1 MGLAPVLGLAATPTW
16 ATRTIF
22 VPRRAYR
29 LDAVRSRS
37 KNASRVR
44 RRYLAVVLALVALV
58 ALAAPASTTAGPS
71 TLQQQLARAL
81 RVPHIAP
88 ARSAAI
94 AVDLTTGTVLYTQ
107 NGTRPLAPASNEK
120 LPLTYAAL
128 VKLGPAFRFA
138 TDVLGEGEQDGTT
151 WLGPLI
157 LKGSGDPT
165 LSTADLRVLAAKV
178 RAAGIRRVTGGIIGD
193 ESWFDS
199 RRTVAGWKPSFYI
212 GESPPLS
219 ALVVD
224 RARVGAYVTRS
235 PALAATTAFRSAL
248 RAAGVAV
255 DGAVRLGQ
263 ADDYSVLVGE
273 VLSAPLASIVRFMD
287 RESDNFAAEL
297 LLKQLGAVELEHGT
311 SPAGAAVVMQTLAAA
326 GVPTAGVRIVDGS
339 GLSTLDR
346 LTVESLAGLLK
357 VAWADPVVRPVLL
370 AALPVAGVNGTL
382 ERRLRRP
389 PARGR
394 VLAKTGTTREASA
407 LSGYVNKRFAFAVL
421 QNGHPVSYWW
431 ARVAQD
437 RFAQVLAGQ

>member
-1 MGLAPVLGLAATPTW
+1 
-16 ATRTIF
+16 
-22 VPRRAYR
+22 
-29 LDAVRSRS
+29 
-37 KNASRVR
+37 VR
-44 RRYLAVVLALVALV
+44 RRYLAVLLAFIT
-58 ALAAPASTTAGPS
+58 LAAPASTSAGSS
-71 TLQQQLARAL
+71 TLQQRLARAL
-81 RVPHIAP
+81 RVPHVAA

-94 AVDLTTGTVLYTQ
+94 AVDLATGTVLYTQ
-107 NGTRPLAPASNEK
+107 NSTRPLAPASNEK

-138 TDVLGEGEQDGTT
+138 TDVLGEGEQEGTT
-151 WLGPLI
+151 WLGSLI
-157 LKGSGDPT
+157 LQGSGDPT
-165 LSTADLRVLAAKV
+165 LSTGDLRALAAKV
-178 RAAGIRRVTGGIIGD
+178 RAAGIRRVTGGIVGD
-193 ESWFDS
+193 ESRFDS

-212 GESPPLS
+212 SESPPLS

-224 RARVGAYVTRS
+224 RARVGNYITRS
-235 PALAATTAFRSAL
+235 PALAATTAFRDAL
-248 RAAGVAV
+248 RAAGVV
-255 DGAVRLGQ
+255 VEGPVRLGR
-263 ADDYSVLVGE
+263 ADEYSVVIGE

-287 RESDNFAAEL
+287 RESDNFTAEL
-297 LLKQLGAVELEHGT
+297 LLKQLGAVELDRGT

-326 GVPTAGVRIVDGS
+326 GVPTAGVRIVEGS

-346 LTVESLAGLLK
+346 LTADSLAGLLK
-357 VAWADPVVRPVLL
+357 VAWTDPLIRPVLL
-370 AALPVAGVNGTL
+370 AALPVAGINGTL

-407 LSGYVNKRFAFAVL
+407 LSGYVNKRYAFAVL